1 MYNRHTEQGTEAS
14 RETEVRS
21 DQSPPSWEVR
31 VRKEVETLNDHATT
45 LHRIRQL
52 RPPVKDCDWT
62 KEMETENFD
71 QLERVAQA
79 DRVLQATLTKLRDEG
94 SCTWTD
100 ITPLLKGRDDGV
112 RQRVRSAWMIYD
124 RRKSEV
130 SRENLS

>member
-1 MYNRHTEQGTEAS
+1 MDYSHTKQATEPS
-14 RETEVRS
+14 RETAVRS

-45 LHRIRQL
+45 LHRIKQL

-79 DRVLQATLTKLRDEG
+79 DRVLQATLTGLRDDR
-94 SCTWTD
+94 SCTWSDVTRLTKEMGD
-100 ITPLLKGRDDGV
+100 EV
-112 RQRVRSAWMIYD
+112 QQRVRSAW
-124 RRKSEV
+124 RK
-130 SRENLS
+130 